1 MAILKNTVINRVKRS
16 LDNGDFCLED
26 FKCDFPEQGSVLFK
40 ATFIAYPSFSFTVYE
55 STQAGTFMS
64 VMQIKP
70 FDEDKTVIKCSMSP
84 GVYKNEETSKHEDFD
99 SATSEVYAWLDNIR
113 NELVSLKVSSQKSEE
128 DDILSGFESYL
139 DEPIENPDEFFSVE
153 EVNDIKGKLEELQRR
168 VLQLEE
174 AQQINQEDK
183 DCINKVIEKT
193 KSDVDVYPKGV
204 WVRTAGNKILRTLK
218 QIVKNKESRDVVID
232 VVKKLLSGS

>member
-84 GVYKNEETSKHEDFD
+84 GVYKNEETSTHEDFD

-113 NELVSLKVSSQKSEE
+113 NELVSLKVESQKSEE

-168 VLQLEE
+168 VLELEE

-204 WVRTAGNKILRTLK
+204 WIRTAGNKILRTLK
-218 QIVKNKESRDVVID
+218 QVVKNKESRDVVID

>member
-55 STQAGTFMS
+55 STQGGAMA
-64 VMQIKP
+64 VMLTKP
-70 FDEDKTVIKCSMSP
+70 FDEVKTIIKCSMSP

-113 NELVSLKVSSQKSEE
+113 NELVSLKVESQKSEE

-139 DEPIENPDEFFSVE
+139 DEPVENPDEFFSAE

-168 VLQLEE
+168 VLELEE

-204 WVRTAGNKILRTLK
+204 WIRTAGNKILRTFK
-218 QIVKNKESRDVVID
+218 RVVKNKESRDLVID
-232 VVKKLLSGS
+232 VVKKLIESGS